1 VSTTGIR
8 YILARVDLTGPLV
21 RHHTAAL
28 VIAGLLACAAP
39 ASAQVTE
46 DEPWDSTRIPIE
58 LQSWWTPAF
67 GHMHAAM
74 RLPLGQEVSGIL
86 EFDVRVVLHNNP
98 STIYKLSIHD
108 DDSPKMEMALD
119 LHCPYDGVTPS
130 TCAFN
135 VPVSLDTTLFN
146 AGWREIRVRLKAS
159 TIDGNTYVSSSAIPL
174 NVENGKT
181 DDDEET
187 NMYCGHTSLIGRGWY
202 TDIGYANGII
212 RCVPQ
217 APVSGVHVFEVKVGS
232 ASSHL
237 NVSLDKTH
245 HIPAVGP

>member
-1 VSTTGIR
+1 MSTTAPR
-8 YILARVDLTGPLV
+8 YILARGDLTGFLV
-21 RHHTAAL
+21 RHHTAAAF

-39 ASAQVTE
+39 ASAQVIE

-108 DDSPKMEMALD
+108 DDSPKMEMPLD

-135 VPVSLDTTLFN
+135 VPVSVIVSPGKAGGFN
-146 AGWREIRVRLKAS
+146 CEPLKAALDVAA
-159 TIDGNTYVSSSAIPL
+159 TRPL
-174 NVENGKT
+174 GPP
-181 DDDEET
+181 
-187 NMYCGHTSLIGRGWY
+187 YGWL
-202 TDIGYANGII
+202 
-212 RCVPQ
+212 R
-217 APVSGVHVFEVKVGS
+217 
-232 ASSHL
+232 
-237 NVSLDKTH
+237 
-245 HIPAVGP
+245 